1 MSTIEARLAALRP
14 SRETA
19 VWWAVVLNT
28 ELLVLLAY
36 LLVADPTVT
45 RPLFYLVPFVWINA
59 ALWGVFRI
67 STAAA
72 STRQRTAALALAGG
86 YFLVLGYFGGLY
98 GPSSGPATGLR
109 VVVSSVPPGWGPAL
123 IYGGET
129 LKLALLPFK
138 LVGYATLAY
147 LVYATVLDTASS
159 VVGGVLG
166 LFSCVSCTLPVI
178 AGIVSGFVGG
188 SSAVAAAAYSQS
200 YLLSTAVFVV
210 TVGLLVWR
218 PTMADVRTL
227 QDSLR

>member
-1 MSTIEARLAALRP
+1 MSTIESRLASLRP

-36 LLVADPTVT
+36 LVVETPIIT
-45 RPLFYLVPFVWINA
+45 RPLFYLIPFVWINA
-59 ALWGVFRI
+59 ALWGVFRV
-67 STAAA
+67 SPSRG
-72 STRQRTAALALAGG
+72 STRQRVAALGIAGG

-98 GPSSGPATGLR
+98 GPSAGPATGLR
-109 VVVSSVPPGWGPAL
+109 VAFDSIPPGWGPAV
-123 IYGGET
+123 IYGGT
-129 LKLALLPFK
+129 AVQFALLPFK

-147 LVYATVLDTASS
+147 LVYATVVDAASS

-188 SSAVAAAAYSQS
+188 TSAVAAAAYNQS
-200 YLLSTAVFVV
+200 YLLSTVVFVV
-210 TVGLLVWR
+210 TVVLLVWR
-218 PTMADVRTL
+218 PTMADLQAVR
-227 QDSLR
+227 DAV

>member
-1 MSTIEARLAALRP
+1 MSTIESRLASLRP

-36 LLVADPTVT
+36 LVVETPIIT
-45 RPLFYLVPFVWINA
+45 RPLFYLIPFVWINA
-59 ALWGVFRI
+59 ALWGVFRV
-67 STAAA
+67 SPSRG
-72 STRQRTAALALAGG
+72 STRQHVAALGIAGG

-98 GPSSGPATGLR
+98 GPSAGPATGLR
-109 VVVSSVPPGWGPAL
+109 VAFDSIPPGWGPAV
-123 IYGGET
+123 IYGGT
-129 LKLALLPFK
+129 AVQFALLPFK

-147 LVYATVLDTASS
+147 LVYATVVDAASS

-188 SSAVAAAAYSQS
+188 TSAVAAAAYNQS
-200 YLLSTAVFVV
+200 YLLSTVVFVV
-210 TVGLLVWR
+210 TVVLLVWR
-218 PTMADVRTL
+218 PTMADLQAVR
-227 QDSLR
+227 DAV